1 MLGLFL
7 RERAVDAKKRVLLA
21 AGRAGG
27 KEAVGEGSEAGEEGS
42 TVGLPPGGGKPG
54 TVSSA

>member
-27 KEAVGEGSEAGEEGS
+27 KEAVGEGKEAGEES
-42 TVGLPPGGGKPG
+42 FQLKL
-54 TVSSA
+54 S